1 MKKSDIVTMS
11 RKDYLMEHA
20 KLIKLLTAVGK
31 EGQVQKK
38 EIQKYLKGV
47 KK

>member
-1 MKKSDIVTMS
+1 MKKQTVVMNK
-11 RKDYLMEHA
+11 KDYLMEHA
-20 KLIKLLTAVGK
+20 KLIKMLTAVGK
-31 EGQVQKK
+31 EGVAQKK

>member
-1 MKKSDIVTMS
+1 MKKADIVTMK

-31 EGQVQKK
+31 EGVAQKK
-38 EIQKYLKGV
+38 EIQKYMKSV